1 MFKDTFG
8 KWPRL
13 MRLLVLFSL
22 LPPIAVVFLIHYHI
36 APVHALLDIFIC
48 VASLNGA
55 LLVWGLILKIRA
67 KKYWYRNYHIGKTMM
82 LAILPILACGYVL
95 VTEKPDN
102 KIVIQHTQSVQL
114 SIN

>member
-1 MFKDTFG
+1 
-8 KWPRL
+8 

-22 LPPIAVVFLIHYHI
+22 LPPIVVVVLINYHI

-48 VASLNGA
+48 VATLNGT
-55 LLVWGLILKIRA
+55 LFIWGLILKIRA

-82 LAILPILACGYVL
+82 LAIIPILACGYVL
-95 VTEKPDN
+95 ITEKPVN
-102 KIVIQHTQSVQL
+102 KIVTQQTQSVQL